1 MRKLSDLFGGLS
13 MTWRRVCVCAA
24 VIGVYVGVVN
34 QIPFLQDTSFRDI
47 AVTMEWWVL
56 FALLI
61 VTNCDRAMEAGV
73 KCLVFFL
80 ISQPII
86 FLVEL
91 PTLGLEKALYYY
103 LRIWL
108 PISLLT
114 LPGGEIAY
122 FAKRQNALGAAILG
136 VGNTVVALVGVS
148 YALKLGSTFPRHFLT
163 VVSCMG
169 IMAVTV
175 LGIQKKWQL
184 RLLSLAVTALL
195 TAGIL
200 FFAVKSGRVI

>member
-1 MRKLSDLFGGLS
+1 MRKLSELFGGLP

-34 QIPFLQDTSFRDI
+34 QIPFMQDTSFQDI

-56 FALLI
+56 FAVLI
-61 VTNCDRAMEAGV
+61 ATNCRRALEAGV

-91 PTLGLEKALYYY
+91 PALGFEKALYYY

-114 LPGGEIAY
+114 LPGGEIAF

-136 VGNTVVALVGVS
+136 VGNTIVALVGVS
-148 YALKLGSTFPRHFLT
+148 YALKLGSTFPRHLLT
-163 VVSCMG
+163 VLSCVG

-175 LGIQKKWQL
+175 LGIQKKWRL
-184 RLLSLAVTALL
+184 RLLSLAVTAVL
-195 TAGIL
+195 TTGIIVI
-200 FFAVKSGRVI
+200 AVKSGRVI